1 LELFSK
7 KKPDFVCI
15 MKIIIHLQPILIHQ
29 TNTKMKKVVT
39 LIAIAGAFAFVAC
52 GPSAADKEKA
62 AHKADSLKQDS
73 MNKASAAAM
82 AAAQK
87 KQDSIKAAMPKDS
100 TAKDT
105 MKKK

>member
-1 LELFSK
+1 
-7 KKPDFVCI
+7 

-52 GPSAADKEKA
+52 GPSAAEKEKK
-62 AHKADSLKQDS
+62 AHMADSLKQDS
-73 MNKASAAAM
+73 LNKVQAASM

-87 KQDSIKAAMPKDS
+87 KADSIKAAMPKDS
-100 TAKDT
+100 TMKDSAK
-105 MKKK
+105 K